1 MKTLLHKDLKRFR
14 RFISME
20 KRKTNSSA
28 NTSIIN
34 DVIFREL
41 LKRGYSL
48 EGKNRVWNIADSKL
62 WYLTPEQAQAF
73 LDLETKDPKQMM
85 FAKKEMDL
93 LKDNFKQIST
103 DIHSKNINIID
114 LGCGNGEKALF
125 FIKNF
130 KDKSKIRYCPIDTS
144 NFMVDKAL
152 KTLSKVKSLEV
163 LNFKHNIIDF
173 LNLDEVTSS
182 IRKGNFK
189 TNMLL
194 LLGGSLENSDV
205 HELLHDI
212 RSAMKDDD
220 CLLIGNKL
228 THPNPEKMVAYY
240 NSNKH
245 IDNMLIK
252 TIEKIGLSK
261 EDVSYGA
268 RYRGNRVEMYY
279 ILKKDK
285 IISHAGK
292 KVDFRVGDKIIT
304 TISYKYTK
312 DSFLETLNLY
322 FNDVELFVSKD
333 GIYALALCKK

>member
-1 MKTLLHKDLKRFR
+1 MKTFLYKDLKRFSV
-14 RFISME
+14 FISME
-20 KRKTNSSA
+20 KIKNCSSA
-28 NTSIIN
+28 NISKIN
-34 DVIFREL
+34 DVIFKEL

-73 LDLETKDPKQMM
+73 LELETKDPKQVM
-85 FAKKEMDL
+85 FAKKEMEL
-93 LKDNFKQIST
+93 LKNNFKQISSEV
-103 DIHSKNINIID
+103 HSKNINIID

-125 FIKNF
+125 FVKNF
-130 KDKSKIRYCPIDTS
+130 KDKSKIRYCPIDIS
-144 NFMVDKAL
+144 NFMVERAL
-152 KTLSKVKSLEV
+152 KTLSKVKSLQLV
-163 LNFKHNIIDF
+163 NFKHNIIDF
-173 LNLDEVTSS
+173 LDLDQITST
-182 IRKGNFK
+182 IKKGAFK

-268 RYRGNRVEMYY
+268 RYRGSRVEMYY
-279 ILKKDK
+279 TLKKDK
-285 IISHAGK
+285 VISHNGK
-292 KVDFRVGDKIIT
+292 KVDFRIGDKIIT
-304 TISYKYTK
+304 TISYKYNK

-322 FNDVELFVSKD
+322 FNDVELFISKD